1 MRDNRARGQYKYSY
15 KVGIFD
21 WLCSSLMCLLGS
33 RSSSGSPDVPAAV
46 DLVVAEGRL
55 ATSSEQ

>member
-1 MRDNRARGQYKYSY
+1 MELFLLSDYELALSFSLLR
-15 KVGIFD
+15 
-21 WLCSSLMCLLGS
+21 SSLMCLRGS
-33 RSSSGSPDVPAAV
+33 RSSSGSPGVPAAV